1 MTRIVKRYENR
12 KLYDTEDRRY
22 ISLMDI
28 AKLIR
33 QGIDIKVVDNKT
45 GDDLTAQTLTQVI
58 LEEGKQ
64 GRPLLSKEALH
75 SIIRFGNNLLDDVSE
90 QLDSLIPDPIA
101 RLLGKNKPSELDE
114 LKQRVEQLEKLLQ
127 EVVQHT
133 TQDNKRTKN
142 TTTKSK
148 EV

>member
-12 KLYDTEDRRY
+12 KLYDTEARRY

-33 QGIDIKVVDNKT
+33 DGIDIKVVDNKT

-75 SIIRFGNNLLDDVSE
+75 SIIRFGNNLLGDVSE
-90 QLDSLIPDPIA
+90 QIDSLIPEPIA
-101 RLLGKNKPSELDE
+101 RLLGKHKESELE
-114 LKQRVEQLEKLLQ
+114 QLKQRVEHLEKLLQ
-127 EVVQHT
+127 QVVSNT
-133 TQDNKRTKN
+133 NTETKQ
-142 TTTKSK
+142 TKKSKTKSK

>member
-1 MTRIVKRYENR
+1 MTRIIKRYENR

-22 ISLMDI
+22 IALMDI
-28 AKLIR
+28 ARLIR
-33 QGIDIKVVDNKT
+33 QGIDVKVIDNKT

-75 SIIRFGNNLLDDVSE
+75 SIIRFGNNLLDDVTE
-90 QLDSLIPDPIA
+90 QIDALIPQPIA
-101 RLLGKNKPSELDE
+101 RLLGKPKETELDQ
-114 LKQRVEQLEKLLQ
+114 LKQRVAQLEQLIQQLL
-127 EVVQHT
+127 
-133 TQDNKRTKN
+133 TQTNTKKTNKPK
-142 TTTKSK
+142 TKSK